1 MSAPTRPPPSS
12 CSRDNHHRLYPLF
25 FWFCLYRCARRTH
38 RLCHIITDLGVREE
52 RYEPGARIT
61 CELGLDL
68 LVDKDKM
75 YRFPLQNRDSY
86 HAGDVG
92 PQISH
97 VISGARD
104 NLQLRCSV
112 ATLKRR
118 LDDADRMRKRIKVEI
133 HNTRQANKA
142 LAAVVAIAALSS
154 GFRRCTCYTCEGQ
167 MSENTQKCCTGKHDQ
182 CAQNWL
188 YLLFVAVRE
197 RRLFVTTCGVDD
209 GCYVPPPDPKDANY
223 TPPGVVAQ
231 RVRRAVNACR
241 SDGEPFE
248 YGGQAVTDEVMEH
261 TLAEYKE
268 LYDEWHKNVI
278 EAPIKIAE
286 RVQGILTENRSPC
299 CNQPYEY
306 EESCDVK
313 CQHCGCHFCDL
324 CHRLFRT
331 EADVRFQVPVSAR
344 AVWCHRFG
352 VLEPP
357 ADYTIV
363 TETRELLLRERRS
376 QYICRLARN
385 PDFSIVT
392 PPMGVCTWHRMVRTV
407 LRRMRVGEQS
417 VFAALSIRNSE
428 FNVVV

>member
-1 MSAPTRPPPSS
+1 M
-12 CSRDNHHRLYPLF
+12 
-25 FWFCLYRCARRTH
+25 
-38 RLCHIITDLGVREE
+38 REK

-75 YRFPLQNRDSY
+75 YRFLLQNRDSY

-112 ATLKRR
+112 ATLKR

-197 RRLFVTTCGVDD
+197 RRLFVTTCGVDE
-209 GCYVPPPDPKDANY
+209 GCYVPPPDPEDANY

-306 EESCDVK
+306 GESCDVK
-313 CQHCGCHFCDL
+313 CQHFGCHFCDL

-331 EADVRFQVPVSAR
+331 EADVRFHVPVCAR

-392 PPMGVCTWHRMVRTV
+392 PPMGVCTWHRMVRKV